1 MNELMQIFRRC
12 AVVGSDGVVG
22 RSLLK
27 FSNRIAEET
36 IGTTRR
42 DGSAA
47 QLHLDL
53 VTQNFDALLKLRPE
67 VAFLCAGMT
76 AIGDCENNPE
86 RSWLINVEATTQL
99 ARQLL
104 ACGCFVVFLS
114 SNTVFDG
121 CSPWPDETAPYSPS
135 NEYGRQKVAAE
146 QALRALPGADER
158 VAIVRLSKVL
168 LPDEGVIGNLF
179 QNLKQGLRCSLFSD
193 LKMSPVSL
201 QYVTESLFHIAL
213 QRRAGVFHLSGAEE
227 LSYSEYAKKLAT
239 RYGYDADLIEPVE
252 STAAAATVLFR
263 PEHPGLRMRL
273 TTEWLGLAP
282 EPLEHMFNALKG

>member
-1 MNELMQIFRRC
+1 MQMFKRC

-27 FSNRIAEET
+27 FSSRIAEKS

-42 DGSAA
+42 DGSAT

-53 VTQNFDALLKLRPE
+53 ATKHFDALLKLRPE
-67 VAFLCAGMT
+67 VAFLCAGIT
-76 AIGDCENNPE
+76 AIGDCENNPDS
-86 RSWLINVEATTQL
+86 SWLVNVEATTQL

-121 CSPWPDETAPYSPS
+121 CSPWPDENTPYSPT
-135 NEYGRQKVAAE
+135 NEYGRQKAAAE
-146 QALRALPGADER
+146 QALRALPEADER
-158 VAIVRLSKVL
+158 IAIVRLSKVL

-179 QNLKQGLRCSLFSD
+179 QNLKQGLRCSLFGD

-213 QRRAGVFHLSGAEE
+213 QRKAGVFHLSGAEE
-227 LSYSEYAKKLAT
+227 FSYAEFAKKLAA
-239 RYGYDADLIEPVE
+239 RYGYATDLIESVE
-252 STAAAATVLFR
+252 STATAATVLFR
-263 PEHPGLRMRL
+263 PAHPGLRMRL
-273 TTEWLGLAP
+273 TTELLGLAP
-282 EPLEHMFNALKG
+282 ESLEHLFKAWKG